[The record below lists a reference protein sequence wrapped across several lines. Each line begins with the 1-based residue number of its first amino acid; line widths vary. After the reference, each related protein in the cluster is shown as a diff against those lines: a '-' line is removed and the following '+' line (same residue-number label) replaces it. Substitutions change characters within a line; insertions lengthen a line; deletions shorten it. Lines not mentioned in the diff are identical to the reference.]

1 MFTINEDGSIFLTRG
16 DIANIEVNAVTPS
29 GEPYVF
35 KAGDVV
41 RFKVFKRRGC
51 NCVEI
56 QKDFVVEEES
66 ESVKIYLNKNETKIG
81 ELINKPVNYW
91 YEVELNPETNPQTII
106 GYDENGEK
114 TFRLFPEGGDLL

>member
-1 MFTINEDGSIFLTRG
+1 MFIINEDGSIYLTRG

-35 KAGDVV
+35 KVGDVV
-41 RFKVFKRRGC
+41 RFRVFKRQGC

-66 ESVKIYLNKNETKIG
+66 ESVKLYLNKNDTKIG

-91 YEVELNPETNPQTII
+91 YEVELNPETEPQTII
-106 GYDENGEK
+106 GYDESGEK
-114 TFRLFPEGGDLL
+114 IFKLFPEGGDRV